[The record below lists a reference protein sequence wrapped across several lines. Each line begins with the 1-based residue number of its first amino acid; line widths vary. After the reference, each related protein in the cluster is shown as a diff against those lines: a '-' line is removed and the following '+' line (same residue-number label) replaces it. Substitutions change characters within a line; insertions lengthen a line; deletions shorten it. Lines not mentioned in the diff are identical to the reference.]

1 MSYVFEIFKCAEVL
15 LIFLFLSLTVRHQLE
30 EGQHRLREYVR
41 GGAYCHQKLPPHQCA
56 DVGAGGKIYSHRQ
69 ARTAQPLQQVR
80 PKTHSV
86 SS

>member
-1 MSYVFEIFKCAEVL
+1 MYRIMS
-15 LIFLFLSLTVRHQLE
+15 LIFLFPFFTLWRQLE

-56 DVGAGGKIYSHRQ
+56 DVGAGGQVHGHRQ

-80 PKTHSV
+80 PTTH
-86 SS
+86 